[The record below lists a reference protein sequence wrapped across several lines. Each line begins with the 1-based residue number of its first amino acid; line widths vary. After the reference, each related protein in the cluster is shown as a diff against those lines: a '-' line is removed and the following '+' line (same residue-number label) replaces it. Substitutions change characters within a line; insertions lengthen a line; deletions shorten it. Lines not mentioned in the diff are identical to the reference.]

1 MNIVNDVR
9 AYVAAQLPG
18 LYAVPGIDTFGAA
31 VEAIIV
37 RGDPSSAVETEYID
51 GSTTGVQ
58 SLSFY
63 ARSKTP
69 GTAVAALDSIR
80 ALLDQ
85 PEVTLT
91 AVLCI
96 KVMPR
101 ALPTL
106 VSKEETGESVYV
118 MTVDVSFDGKNSK

>member
-1 MNIVNDVR
+1 MNIVSDVR
-9 AYVAAQLPG
+9 AYVAAQIPG
-18 LYAVPGIDTFGAA
+18 LYATLGMDNFGAA
-31 VEAIIV
+31 VESIMV
-37 RGDPSSAVETEYID
+37 RGDPSTAVVTEYID

-69 GTAVAALDSIR
+69 ATAVAALDSIR

-85 PEVTLT
+85 PEITLT

-101 ALPTL
+101 ALPAL